1 MAKQKNENIIVRAL
15 KDFWS
20 GYFNPKGKLDI
31 KTFSVEIVFFFLVN
45 VIVGMGLG
53 LISPTLVPVAKI
65 IGLILFI
72 PMIMAG
78 MRRIQDSGK
87 SFGYALTWTVIY
99 VAVCV
104 YVTLTQFYLATEI
117 MDVVMLFI
125 VFMPAPNSKPKKKSN
140 K

>member
-53 LISPTLVPVAKI
+53 LISPTLVPVARI

-104 YVTLTQFYLATEI
+104 YVATEI

>member
-1 MAKQKNENIIVRAL
+1 MAKQKNENIILRAL

-53 LISPTLVPVAKI
+53 LISPTLAPVARI
-65 IGLILFI
+65 IGFILFI

-78 MRRIQDSGK
+78 IRRIQDSGK
-87 SFGYALTWTVIY
+87 SFGYALTWTIIY

-104 YVTLTQFYLATEI
+104 FVTLTQFYLAIEI